1 MDRLLWNETR
11 ELDVLGLAAGED
23 GVINWDPALAIFL
36 SEADRDGAGEERDD
50 REGDDVEV
58 EMLSGGGSVSG
69 TLRVPR
75 RGLGA
80 VDTFV
85 LAARL
90 WA

>member
-1 MDRLLWNETR
+1 M
-11 ELDVLGLAAGED
+11 LGLAAGED
-23 GVINWDPALAIFL
+23 GVVNCAPALAMFL
-36 SEADRDGAGEERDD
+36 SEADRDGAGEESDD

-69 TLRVPR
+69 ALRVPR

-80 VDTFV
+80 VDAFV

-90 WA
+90 WAYELNTSGVENGG